1 VNAPLVSTMD
11 EAAAATHEMFM
22 SYVRA
27 GFTRAEALAIVIA
40 LMNQHKPDGGGE
52 DAAT

>member
-1 VNAPLVSTMD
+1 MTTLD
-11 EAAAATHEMFM
+11 EVAVAMHEMFM

-27 GFTRAEALAIVIA
+27 GFTREEALRIVIA
-40 LMNQHKPDGGGE
+40 TVTGQKHGGGE